1 VQTQVADIFKRLDKV
16 DSVLEALKGVLEGL
30 KPGAQ
35 QPATPASPEVNVNA
49 PKFQEVR
56 KRGGRTVRRVE
67 KEKTPAQGS
76 EKKEPWYLRRL
87 F

>member
-1 VQTQVADIFKRLDKV
+1 MQTQVAEIFKRLDKV
-16 DSVLEALKGVLEGL
+16 DGVLEALKSILETI
-30 KPGAQ
+30 KNPGT
-35 QPATPASPEVNVNA
+35 QPATPQSPEVNVNA
-49 PKFQEVR
+49 PKYTEVR

-67 KEKTPAQGS
+67 KEKTPVQAG